1 MTTRRGPLTF
11 LATLAA
17 VVVLLLALVAAGI
30 WWGGHPEDLPGF
42 MQRAFVANRGTRV
55 VDEAL
60 ARIHRE
66 YYRPVGEGQLSNAS
80 ISGAVASLDDPFSHY
95 LTAKELGEFDH
106 PGSFSGIGVEVNP
119 DPRGLRIVQ
128 VFNSSPA
135 ARAGLKPED
144 LIIAVNGRT
153 LVGLPEDAATS
164 LVKGPPDT
172 DVTLRVEEPAASSG
186 EGGSA
191 EGQSNGSGE
200 GHSGGS
206 SSRHPSRHPNG
217 HRGGS
222 SSKASN
228 AQPRTRTVTLT
239 RATISQPVV
248 ASITR
253 TVHGI
258 RLGVVALAEFSAGAH
273 AEVLEAVEHELQRE
287 HARGLVLDLRS
298 NPGGLVEEAQLI
310 ASFFLPR
317 GAVVVTTRGR
327 VQPTQLLRTV
337 GGTIP
342 ASIPMVVLVDR
353 DTASAAE
360 ILTGALQ
367 DHHRATVVGTHT
379 FGKGVFQEEQS
390 LANGGAL
397 DITVGEYFTP
407 NGHNLGGGGVREGA
421 GIAPE
426 VKVPAK
432 LVDTP
437 HGLAVALETLAAK
450 VR

>member
-1 MTTRRGPLTF
+1 MTPRRGPLNPREGSLIPRRGPLTF
-11 LATLAA
+11 VAALAA

-42 MQRAFVANRGTRV
+42 MQREFVANRGTRV

-66 YYRPVGEGQLSNAS
+66 YYRPVGEAQLSNAS

-95 LTAKELGEFDH
+95 LTARELSEFDH

-119 DPRGLRIVQ
+119 NSRGLQIVQ

-144 LIIAVNGRT
+144 LIVAVDGRP
-153 LVGLPEDAATS
+153 LAGLPEDAATS

-172 DVTLRVEEPAASSG
+172 NVTLRVEEGAA
-186 EGGSA
+186 
-191 EGQSNGSGE
+191 
-200 GHSGGS
+200 GH
-206 SSRHPSRHPNG
+206 H
-217 HRGGS
+217 
-222 SSKASN
+222 
-228 AQPRTRTVTLT
+228 RTRTVTLT

-253 TVHGI
+253 TVHGHP
-258 RLGVVALAEFSAGAH
+258 LGVVALAEFSAGAH
-273 AEVLEAVEHELQRE
+273 AEVIEAVEHELQQE

-310 ASFFLPR
+310 ASYFLPR

-327 VQPTQLLRTV
+327 VQPTQTLRAE
-337 GGTIP
+337 GGAIP

-353 DTASAAE
+353 NTASAAE

-367 DHHRATVVGTHT
+367 DHRRATVVGTHT

-407 NGHNLGGGGVREGA
+407 NGHNLGGGGVHEGA

-426 VKVPAK
+426 VKVPANR
-432 LVDTP
+432 VDTP

>member
-1 MTTRRGPLTF
+1 MTPRRAQPLKF
-11 LATLAA
+11 LAALAA
-17 VVVLLLALVAAGI
+17 VVVLLLALVVAGI

-42 MQRAFVANRGTRV
+42 MQRTFVANRGTRV

-66 YYRPVGEGQLSNAS
+66 YYRPIGEAQLSNAS
-80 ISGAVASLDDPFSHY
+80 ITGAVASLDDPFSHY
-95 LTAKELGEFDH
+95 LTAKELSEFDH
-106 PGSFSGIGVEVNP
+106 PGSFSGIGVEVNH
-119 DPRGLRIVQ
+119 DPGGLRIVQ

-144 LIIAVNGRT
+144 LIVAVNGRS

-172 DVTLRVEEPAASSG
+172 NVTLRVE
-186 EGGSA
+186 GGSA
-191 EGQSNGSGE
+191 SSNAGGRA
-200 GHSGGS
+200 GGS
-206 SSRHPSRHPNG
+206 SRGHSNG
-217 HRGGS
+217 H
-222 SSKASN
+222 
-228 AQPRTRTVTLT
+228 PRTRTVTLT

-248 ASITR
+248 ASVTR
-253 TVHGI
+253 TVHGVP
-258 RLGVVALAEFSAGAH
+258 LGVVALAEFSAGAH
-273 AEVLEAVEHELQRE
+273 AEVLEAVENELQKE

-317 GAVVVTTRGR
+317 GAVVLTTRGR
-327 VQPTQLLRTV
+327 VQPTQVLRAE
-337 GGTIP
+337 GGAIP

-353 DTASAAE
+353 NTASAAE

-407 NGHNLGGGGVREGA
+407 NGHNLGGGGVHEGA

-437 HGLAVALETLAAK
+437 HALAVALETLAAK
-450 VR
+450 VK

>member
-1 MTTRRGPLTF
+1 MTPRRRQPLMF
-11 LATLAA
+11 LAALAA
-17 VVVLLLALVAAGI
+17 VVALLLALVAAGI

-66 YYRPVGEGQLSNAS
+66 YYRPIGEAQLSNAS
-80 ISGAVASLDDPFSHY
+80 ITGAVASLDDPFSHY
-95 LTAKELGEFDH
+95 LTAKELSEFNH

-119 DPRGLRIVQ
+119 DRRGLRIVQ

-144 LIIAVNGRT
+144 LIVAVNGRS
-153 LVGLPEDAATS
+153 LAGLPEDAATS

-172 DVTLRVEEPAASSG
+172 NVTLRVEAGAASPG
-186 EGGSA
+186 DGTNAGGHA
-191 EGQSNGSGE
+191 NGNVK
-200 GHSGGS
+200 GHVGGS
-206 SSRHPSRHPNG
+206 SSGSTSGHSAEHPRI
-217 HRGGS
+217 
-222 SSKASN
+222 
-228 AQPRTRTVTLT
+228 RTVTLT
-239 RATISQPVV
+239 RATIAQPVV
-248 ASITR
+248 ASVTR

-258 RLGVVALAEFSAGAH
+258 PLGVVALAEFSAGAH
-273 AEVLEAVEHELQRE
+273 AEVLEAVEHELQQE
-287 HARGLVLDLRS
+287 HARGLVLDLRA

-327 VQPTQLLRTV
+327 KQPTQVLRAE
-337 GGTIP
+337 GGAIP
-342 ASIPMVVLVDR
+342 AKIPMVVLVDR
-353 DTASAAE
+353 NTASAAE

-421 GIAPE
+421 GITPE

-432 LVDTP
+432 LLDTS

>member
-1 MTTRRGPLTF
+1 MTPRRQPLTF
-11 LATLAA
+11 VVTLAA

-42 MQRAFVANRGTRV
+42 MQRTFVANRGTRV

-66 YYRPVGEGQLSNAS
+66 YYRPIGEAQLSNAS

-95 LTAKELGEFDH
+95 LTAKELSEFDH

-119 DPRGLRIVQ
+119 NPKGLQIVQ
-128 VFNSSPA
+128 VFNSTPA
-135 ARAGLKPED
+135 SRAGLKPED
-144 LIIAVNGRT
+144 LIVAVNGRS
-153 LVGLPEDAATS
+153 LVGLPEDEATS
-164 LVKGPPDT
+164 LVKGAPDT
-172 DVTLRVEEPAASSG
+172 DVTLRVEEPGHAA
-186 EGGSA
+186 
-191 EGQSNGSGE
+191 
-200 GHSGGS
+200 GH
-206 SSRHPSRHPNG
+206 
-217 HRGGS
+217 
-222 SSKASN
+222 
-228 AQPRTRTVTLT
+228 PRTRMRTVTVT
-239 RATISQPVV
+239 RATISEPVV

-253 TVHGI
+253 KVHGI
-258 RLGVVALAEFSAGAH
+258 PLGVVALAEFSAGAH
-273 AEVLEAVEHELQRE
+273 AEVLEAVEHELQQE

-310 ASFFLPR
+310 ASYFLPR

-327 VQPTQLLRTV
+327 VQPTQVLRAV

-342 ASIPMVVLVDR
+342 MSIPMVVLVDR

-407 NGHNLGGGGVREGA
+407 NGHNLGGGGVHEGA

-426 VKVPAK
+426 VRVPAK

-450 VR
+450 VK